1 MEKKKNLNLIIPF
14 FLPILAILL
23 FARVTSAV
31 TIEELQALSGRME
44 ADCTGIEPA
53 TRTLTDLNNRITA
66 LEESKNRNQETY
78 DRMRP
83 ECGISISIADCEAQ
97 NELLRRQ
104 ITQLLDLISQ
114 RTTEVEKAQTEIDKC
129 QAAIGASQT
138 ATGSGTGTATTGP
151 VEWTSPIGAI
161 SPTQLIGKAIKAV
174 LGILGAVALLIFVYG
189 GFVWMTSGGSPEKIK
204 TARMTLVWAVLGMA
218 VIFLSYAAVD
228 FVLKAFG
235 V

>member
-1 MEKKKNLNLIIPF
+1 MKLIKFLFLGTIFLSIFTF
-14 FLPILAILL
+14 FAPNAMAL
-23 FARVTSAV
+23 RTCTSA
-31 TIEELQALSGRME
+31 TECRAGENCTELLATDQCIDGSGDRIYYISGRCSGLGAVACPSGFTCQDIPSRAMYCITNE
-44 ADCTGIEPA
+44 AGMA
-53 TRTLTDLNNRITA
+53 TTMCP
-66 LEESKNRNQETY
+66 EGQEFR
-78 DRMRP
+78 D
-83 ECGISISIADCEAQ
+83 
-97 NELLRRQ
+97 
-104 ITQLLDLISQ
+104 
-114 RTTEVEKAQTEIDKC
+114 
-129 QAAIGASQT
+129 
-138 ATGSGTGTATTGP
+138 GSCRAPSTATTGP

-161 SPTQLIGKAIKAV
+161 SPTQLIGKGIKAV

>member
-1 MEKKKNLNLIIPF
+1 MTLMSTQMTF
-14 FLPILAILL
+14 
-23 FARVTSAV
+23 AV
-31 TIEELQALSGRME
+31 TLEELRALSGRME
-44 ADCTGIEPA
+44 ADCAGIEPA
-53 TRTLTDLNNRITA
+53 TRILTDLNNRITA
-66 LEESKNRNQETY
+66 LEETKNRNQEVY

-83 ECGISISIADCEAQ
+83 DCGTTITIEDCEAQ
-97 NELLRRQ
+97 LDLISSQ

-114 RTTEVEKAQTEIDKC
+114 RNTEVEKAQIEIDKC
-129 QAAIGASQT
+129 RAATEASQ
-138 ATGSGTGTATTGP
+138 ATTGAITGTTGP
-151 VEWTSPIGAI
+151 IEWTSPIGAV
-161 SPTQLIGKAIKAV
+161 SPTQLIGKAIKTV
-174 LGILGAVALLIFVYG
+174 LGILGAIALLIFVYG

>member
-1 MEKKKNLNLIIPF
+1 MYCITNEAGMAATQCPEGQEF
-14 FLPILAILL
+14 RDGSCRAP
-23 FARVTSAV
+23 SA
-31 TIEELQALSGRME
+31 
-44 ADCTGIEPA
+44 
-53 TRTLTDLNNRITA
+53 
-66 LEESKNRNQETY
+66 
-78 DRMRP
+78 
-83 ECGISISIADCEAQ
+83 
-97 NELLRRQ
+97 
-104 ITQLLDLISQ
+104 
-114 RTTEVEKAQTEIDKC
+114 
-129 QAAIGASQT
+129 
-138 ATGSGTGTATTGP
+138 ATTGP
-151 VEWTSPIGAI
+151 VEWTSPIGAV